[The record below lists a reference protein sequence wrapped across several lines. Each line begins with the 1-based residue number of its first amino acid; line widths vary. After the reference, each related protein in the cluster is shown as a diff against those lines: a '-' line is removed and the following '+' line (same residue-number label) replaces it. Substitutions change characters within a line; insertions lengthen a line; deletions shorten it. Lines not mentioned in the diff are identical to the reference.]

1 MVAAGNRDRNAV
13 KMISY
18 AQNFEDVM
26 LVRALADVGKG
37 FYVDVGAQDPVIDSV
52 TRWFYERGWNGI
64 NIEPVAHWFERIQDD
79 RPRDINLMCAVSST
93 PGTLEIHESV
103 DSGLS
108 TASDEYARG
117 HIAAGR
123 EMVKRTVPAS
133 RLDDILAQHAPANVH
148 FLKIDV
154 EGMEADVLASLS
166 LERYRPWIL
175 VIEATRPNTD
185 ADVSQAW
192 EASVLDSRYRLVYR
206 DGLNRFYL
214 AEEHMSRASAFDVPP
229 NVFDDFIH
237 YREHAGNEYAKSL
250 EGRLQ
255 DLHATSE
262 RLRNDLASISDV
274 AGTQQARITE
284 LDAAV
289 RERQSVLE
297 ETARQAE
304 AWRVD
309 LLTVAATAEARLQRA
324 LELEARIG
332 PLEGQVA
339 ELEGQVYGLKEQ
351 VSELNGRIA
360 VSEGQVAEL
369 EGQVSGQQEQL
380 AQAHTRE
387 AELHQAVVL
396 GQHEL
401 HMVAVAAENR
411 RVLAEQLEA
420 RLKQADMQLRQLAF
434 DLHAASI
441 RSSDLQRELGQVY
454 ASRSWRLTAPLRSLG
469 SSARVVTGRVLRGA
483 ADVPLL
489 RKLGARIL
497 DGRMRERVLRLAGF
511 SAGDNPPTGPAA
523 DAIATNSGAV
533 PLSRAAAR
541 VYQLLEQEQGKP
553 LQGTNENSH

>member
-26 LVRALADVGKG
+26 LARALADVGKG

-52 TRWFYERGWNGI
+52 TRWFYEQGWNGI

-108 TASDEYARG
+108 TASEEYARS

-185 ADVSQAW
+185 TDLSQAW

-214 AEEHMSRASAFDVPP
+214 AEEQMSRASAFDVPP
-229 NVFDDFIH
+229 NVFDDFIP

-255 DLHATSE
+255 DLHDSSVRMAE
-262 RLRNDLASISDV
+262 V
-274 AGTQQARITE
+274 AGAQYTRIAE

-309 LLTVAATAEARLQRA
+309 LLTVAATAEARQQRA
-324 LELEARIG
+324 IELEERVG
-332 PLEGQVA
+332 PL
-339 ELEGQVYGLKEQ
+339 
-351 VSELNGRIA
+351 
-360 VSEGQVAEL
+360 EGQVAEL

-380 AQAHTRE
+380 AQARTRE

-411 RVLAEQLEA
+411 RVLAEQLEE
-420 RLKQADMQLRQLAF
+420 RLKQADTQLRQLAF

-441 RSSDLQRELGQVY
+441 RTSNLQRELGQVY

-469 SSARVVTGRVLRGA
+469 SSARAVTGRVLRGA

-489 RKLGARIL
+489 RRLGARIL

-511 SAGDNPPTGPAA
+511 SAGDNSPAGPAA
-523 DAIATNSGAV
+523 GAIVPNAGAM
-533 PLSRAAAR
+533 PLSHAAAR

-553 LQGTNENSH
+553 LQGTNEDSH